1 LHNGLHKLQIEE
13 TSATVNEDEECT
25 TPIKPS
31 AKALGKRKVVEDEDP
46 DRKLLSRFTVG
57 LPLMWSTTGPFD
69 PDDIFYDHRDE
80 QYPVEDK
87 LDSDSDDLSGG
98 LWSQPV
104 HYVYDA
110 AAERTQ
116 QRIRRGRVS
125 TLVDGVH

>member
-1 LHNGLHKLQIEE
+1 M
-13 TSATVNEDEECT
+13 DDDDECT

-31 AKALGKRKVVEDEDP
+31 AKALGKRKVVEAEEP
-46 DRKLLSRFTVG
+46 DRKPFSDIMVVLL
-57 LPLMWSTTGPFD
+57 LMSSFAGAFD
-69 PDDIFYDHRDE
+69 TDDIFYDHRDDP
-80 QYPVEDK
+80 YPVANK
-87 LDSDSDDLSGG
+87 LDSDSDEFSGG
-98 LWSQPV
+98 RWQQTT

>member
-1 LHNGLHKLQIEE
+1 MHNGLDKLKIGEG
-13 TSATVNEDEECT
+13 SAVEDDDEECT

-31 AKALGKRKVVEDEDP
+31 AKALGKRKVVEAEES
-46 DRKLLSRFTVG
+46 DRKLLLVHGRITIDVAC
-57 LPLMWSTTGPFD
+57 TGPFD
-69 PDDIFYDHRDE
+69 TDDIFYEHRDE
-80 QYPVEDK
+80 PYPVEER
-87 LDSDSDDLSGG
+87 LDSDSDEALGSR
-98 LWSQPV
+98 WPQTT

>member
-1 LHNGLHKLQIEE
+1 MHNGLVKLQIGE
-13 TSATVNEDEECT
+13 TSAAVDDDEECT

-31 AKALGKRKVVEDEDP
+31 AKALGKRKVVEAEEP
-46 DRKLLSRFTVG
+46 DRKLLLGIMVRF
-57 LPLMWSTTGPFD
+57 LLRFSITGAFD
-69 PDDIFYDHRDE
+69 TDDIFYDHRDGP
-80 QYPVEDK
+80 YPVVENR
-87 LDSDSDDLSGG
+87 LDSDSDEFSTGRH
-98 LWSQPV
+98 QTT